1 MEKNSIMKS
10 IFVLIKTILFLL
22 IVSLLLAQ
30 KSESKEKF
38 FDPDHIIES
47 KITDRNYELYVS
59 LPHGYSKE
67 DKISYPVLYVLD
79 GFYYFPTINQAN
91 ETMGWGRKGLQDLI
105 IVGLSSGMN
114 NTDWLINRTLDYTTS
129 SSPTGEKSLDK
140 GYGFEDGTIKT
151 GGAAKFLDVLKQE
164 IIPFIDEQYKTND
177 NRGIA
182 GHSFGGLFASYC
194 LMNSPTLFSK
204 YSIISPSFWWDNQ
217 ALFLNMTSK
226 LDEYDK
232 FEIEIFLSVGGSE
245 SSGIVPDTVQFYYD
259 LKKLESKGLNVE
271 WKFFEDENHF
281 SIVPAALSRTLTV
294 LYGK

>member
-1 MEKNSIMKS
+1 MEQNRIMKYIS
-10 IFVLIKTILFLL
+10 VSIKTILFLF
-22 IVSLLLAQ
+22 IGSLLFAQ
-30 KSESKEKF
+30 KSESKETF
-38 FDPDHIIES
+38 FEPEHIIES
-47 KITDRNYELYVS
+47 KITNRNYELYIS

-67 DKISYPVLYVLD
+67 DSISYPVLYVLD
-79 GFYYFPTINQAN
+79 GLYYFPTINQAN

-129 SSPTGEKSLDK
+129 ASPTGEKRLDK
-140 GYGFEDGTIKT
+140 GYGLEYGTIKT
-151 GGAAKFLDVLKQE
+151 GGAAKFLNVLKQE
-164 IIPFIDEQYKTND
+164 IIPFVDKQYKTND
-177 NRGIA
+177 DRGIA

-217 ALFLNMTSK
+217 ALFLKMVSK
-226 LDEYDK
+226 LDEYDN

-245 SSGIVPDTVQFYYD
+245 GSGIVPATVQFYYD
-259 LKKLESKGLNVE
+259 LKKLKSKGMNVE
-271 WKFFEDENHF
+271 WKIFEDENHF
-281 SIVPAALSRTLTV
+281 SVVPAALSRTLSV

>member
-1 MEKNSIMKS
+1 
-10 IFVLIKTILFLL
+10 
-22 IVSLLLAQ
+22 
-30 KSESKEKF
+30 
-38 FDPDHIIES
+38 
-47 KITDRNYELYVS
+47 
-59 LPHGYSKE
+59 
-67 DKISYPVLYVLD
+67 
-79 GFYYFPTINQAN
+79 
-91 ETMGWGRKGLQDLI
+91 
-105 IVGLSSGMN
+105 
-114 NTDWLINRTLDYTTS
+114 
-129 SSPTGEKSLDK
+129 
-140 GYGFEDGTIKT
+140 
-151 GGAAKFLDVLKQE
+151 
-164 IIPFIDEQYKTND
+164 
-177 NRGIA
+177 
-182 GHSFGGLFASYC
+182 
-194 LMNSPTLFSK
+194 MNSPTLFSK